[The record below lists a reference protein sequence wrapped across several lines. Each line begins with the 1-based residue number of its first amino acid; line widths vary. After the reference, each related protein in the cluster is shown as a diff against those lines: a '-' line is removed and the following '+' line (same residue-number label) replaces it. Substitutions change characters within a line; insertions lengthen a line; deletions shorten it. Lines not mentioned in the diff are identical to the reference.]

1 MNFFHDVKNRMK
13 KLLYKIKWLNRTNER
28 HAEECAA
35 YRRMEIYMQD
45 EKLEL
50 MKNARIPKALW
61 KIGMPTMVGML
72 VASLYTLVDAY
83 YVGGLGTSA
92 VGAVSVSFPIGQI
105 VIGLGALFGSGA
117 ASYIARLFGESNYEE
132 ANKTASTALFL
143 SLAVGVILI
152 MLALIFLD
160 PLLIMLGAT
169 ETILPY
175 ARKYASIY
183 IAGSIFNFFTVTVS
197 NTITAEGATRYSMIA
212 QITGGV
218 VNLIL
223 APIMIYS
230 LKWGIRGAAVATLI
244 SMAISFLLYARY
256 IVLKVGTLRFHIKY
270 VIFDKKIFKG
280 ILSVGIP
287 VFVFQLLASMAIA
300 LTNTAASRYGD
311 NAVAAMGIVTRILAL
326 GFGVIYGFLRGF
338 QPIAGYNYGARKFDR
353 LKEALRVSIRW
364 TTWFSIISAVLLL
377 LFAPQIMA
385 LFSQDKEVIMTGS
398 YALRIGAIPFITY
411 GFVLVYA
418 MLFLALGKT
427 IEGAIFTFSRQGVF
441 FIPLIL
447 LLPRFLG
454 IKGIMYAQPV
464 ADILTFVLCL
474 FFSIK
479 INKMLNN
486 EVEE

>member
-1 MNFFHDVKNRMK
+1 
-13 KLLYKIKWLNRTNER
+13 
-28 HAEECAA
+28 
-35 YRRMEIYMQD
+35 MQD

-83 YVGGLGTSA
+83 FVGGLGTSA
-92 VGAVSVSFPIGQI
+92 VGAVSVSFPIGQF

-117 ASYIARLFGESNYEE
+117 ASYIARLFGKSNYEE
-132 ANKTASTALFL
+132 ANRTASTALFS
-143 SLAVGVILI
+143 SLAAGAVLI
-152 MLALIFLD
+152 IIALVFLD
-160 PLLIMLGAT
+160 QLLIMLGAT

-175 ARKYASIY
+175 AREYASIY
-183 IAGSIFNFFTVTVS
+183 IAGSIFSFFTVTVS
-197 NTITAEGATRYSMIA
+197 NTITAEGATRYSMVA
-212 QITGGV
+212 QITGGI

-230 LKWGIRGAAVATLI
+230 LKWGIRGAAIATLI
-244 SMAISFLLYARY
+244 SMAVSFLIYLRY
-256 IVLKVGTLRFHIKY
+256 IITKVGTLRFHIKY
-270 VIFDKKIFKG
+270 IVFDKKIYRG
-280 ILSVGIP
+280 ILGVGVP

-300 LTNTAASRYGD
+300 LTNISANHYGD

-338 QPIAGYNYGARKFDR
+338 QPIAGYNYGARQFGR
-353 LKEALRVSIRW
+353 LREAVRVSLRW
-364 TTWFSIISAVLLL
+364 TTWFSTITAILLL
-377 LFAPQIMA
+377 VFAPQIMA
-385 LFSQDKEVIMTGS
+385 LFSQDAMVIRTGS
-398 YALRIGAIPFITY
+398 YALRIGAVPFISY

-427 IEGAIFTFSRQGVF
+427 LEGGIFTLSRQGVF

-454 IKGIMYAQPV
+454 MNGVIYAQPI
-464 ADILTFVLCL
+464 ADILTFILCVI
-474 FFSIK
+474 FAVH
-479 INKMLNN
+479 INRTLRS
-486 EVEE
+486 ETEA

>member
-1 MNFFHDVKNRMK
+1 
-13 KLLYKIKWLNRTNER
+13 
-28 HAEECAA
+28 
-35 YRRMEIYMQD
+35 MQD

-50 MKNARIPKALW
+50 MKNEKISKALW

-83 YVGGLGTSA
+83 FVGGLGTSA
-92 VGAVSVSFPIGQI
+92 MGAVSVSFPIGQF

-117 ASYIARLFGESNYEE
+117 ASYIARLFGENNYEE

-143 SLAVGVILI
+143 SMAAGAVLI
-152 MLALIFLD
+152 ITSLVFLD
-160 PLLIMLGAT
+160 KLLIMLGAT

-175 ARKYASIY
+175 ARDYAYIY
-183 IAGSIFNFFTVTVS
+183 IIGSIFNFFTVTVS
-197 NTITAEGATRYSMIA
+197 NTITAEGATRYSMVA
-212 QITGGV
+212 QITGGI

-230 LKWGIRGAAVATLI
+230 LKWGIRGAAIATLI
-244 SMAISFLLYARY
+244 AMAVSFLLYLKY
-256 IVLKVGTLRFHIKY
+256 IIAKVGTLRFHIKY
-270 VIFDKKIFKG
+270 VVFDKKIFKG
-280 ILSVGIP
+280 ILSVGVP

-300 LTNTAASRYGD
+300 LTNTSASHYGD

-338 QPIAGYNYGARKFDR
+338 QPIVGYNYGAHQFDR
-353 LKEALRVSIRW
+353 LREAVRVSLRW
-364 TTWFSIISAVLLL
+364 TTWFSTISAVLLIV
-377 LFAPQIMA
+377 FAPQVMA
-385 LFSQDKEVIMTGS
+385 LFSKDSMVIKTGS

-418 MLFLALGKT
+418 MLFLAMGKT
-427 IEGAIFTFSRQGVF
+427 LEGAIFTLSRQGVF

-454 IKGIMYAQPV
+454 MNGVIYAQPI
-464 ADILTFVLCL
+464 ADVLTFILCL
-474 FFSIK
+474 IFAIN
-479 INKMLNN
+479 INKTLRS
-486 EVEE
+486 EIKV